1 MGFETFA
8 EGTLIANGAEQTVTE
23 ITEAV
28 RFSGYISLSQLQAGN
43 TVVLRQYIK
52 LFAIWEKYNEEIY
65 SGLQVNPIIYFTPK
79 EIASSLKVTLQQ
91 TAGVLRAFSYKFI
104 KEKASVA
111 VTISIAGVG
120 AAAVFS
126 V

>member
-8 EGTLIANGAEQTVTE
+8 EGTVTANGSEQTLAE
-23 ITEAV
+23 LTEAV
-28 RFSGYISLSQLQAGN
+28 RVSGYISLSQLQAGD
-43 TVVLRQYIK
+43 TVVLRQYTK
-52 LFAIWEKYNEEIY
+52 LFATWEKYNEESY
-65 SGLQVNPIIYFTPK
+65 SGAQANPVIYFTPK

-104 KEKASVA
+104 KEKASLEVKI
-111 VTISIAGVG
+111 TIEG
-120 AAAVFS
+120 AATAVFS